1 MGWVSLLEDTIK
13 RFESDLHQITIEEHV
28 RNDDLA
34 VDQLKAAH
42 EVLARGQTILYEA
55 SKHLE
60 LATDPSIELAALI
73 RTTETDLNAQKS
85 QLWEYRKTSESL
97 AKALNKERIR
107 ADKMQAAYE
116 EIKREKNSLEKKLDG
131 ALKTAPGAI
140 YDAYSKGFGNK
151 NC

>member
-1 MGWVSLLEDTIK
+1 MGWVSLLEDAIK
-13 RFESDLHQITIEEHV
+13 RFESDLHQITTEEHV
-28 RNDDLA
+28 RTDDIA

-55 SKHLE
+55 LKHLE

-73 RTTETDLNAQKS
+73 RTIETELNAQKS
-85 QLWEYRKTSESL
+85 QLWEYRKTCESL

-107 ADKMQAAYE
+107 AEKMQTAYE
-116 EIKREKNSLEKKLDG
+116 EMKREKNRLEKKLDV
-131 ALKTAPGAI
+131 ALKQAPGAI

-151 NC
+151 DH

>member
-13 RFESDLHQITIEEHV
+13 RFESDLHQITTEEHV
-28 RNDDLA
+28 RTDDIS

-55 SKHLE
+55 LKHLE

-73 RTTETDLNAQKS
+73 RTTETELNAQKS
-85 QLWEYRKTSESL
+85 QLWEYRKTCESL

-107 ADKMQAAYE
+107 AEKMQTAYE
-116 EIKREKNSLEKKLDG
+116 EMKREKNRLEKKLDV
-131 ALKTAPGAI
+131 ALKQAPGAI

-151 NC
+151 DH

>member
-1 MGWVSLLEDTIK
+1 MGWVSLLEDAIK
-13 RFESDLHQITIEEHV
+13 RFESDLHQITTEENV
-28 RNDDLA
+28 RIDDLA
-34 VDQLKAAH
+34 VNQLKAAH

-55 SKHLE
+55 LKHLE

-116 EIKREKNSLEKKLDG
+116 EMKREKNRLEKKLDV

-151 NC
+151 NR